1 MPPSMPWSSS
11 SADEDRP
18 STSAPARA
26 TSDSAPRPPKITGRQ
41 RLAGLII
48 ALGLML
54 QIARLAGVAAVAPL
68 VGVAFWLAIG
78 LLWRDIPRRNRFQV
92 GALAMIG
99 AGLLAISQG
108 AYGIELAWN
117 SVLDGNTYVVAMLV
131 GVSFVG
137 LINQAPPARGTQTHG
152 GQGVITTWLSV
163 HLLGAILNL
172 SSVFLIGDQL
182 KRDDGLRLP
191 QLLTL
196 NRGLSSA
203 ALWSPFF
210 AAMGVAMGLAPQ
222 LDFTIALAAGVP
234 LAALSGLL
242 TRVELARRFD
252 LANTPGVSMAPRNL
266 LMPVGLAMLVLSFH
280 YGLTPTLSIVSIIT
294 FLLPATALAA
304 NLPHGLAF
312 TSKRMLTHTRE
323 RLPAMRGE
331 LSLFL
336 AAGLFT
342 QGLSTFID
350 AATGSQWVL
359 FDHFGAKEAILS
371 YLAIVLSAVIG
382 LHPIIGI
389 STLASLL
396 DLGSTNQTLLGV
408 VALTSWAVG
417 AAIGPLSGINL
428 SLQGRY
434 GTSGGVMM
442 RHNLVYALIMS
453 LGVCL
458 TLALLAR
465 LN

>member
-1 MPPSMPWSSS
+1 MPPASSS
-11 SADEDRP
+11 SSTPSPSRASSEADIP
-18 STSAPARA
+18 STPAPPAI
-26 TSDSAPRPPKITGRQ
+26 SGRQ

-48 ALGLML
+48 ALGLAL
-54 QIARLAGVAAVAPL
+54 QIARLSGLTTLAPL
-68 VGVAFWLAIG
+68 VGVVFWLAVA
-78 LLWRDIPRRNRFQV
+78 LLWVDIPPRNRLQV
-92 GALAMIG
+92 GALAAIG
-99 AGLLAISQG
+99 AVLLVVSRGVYG
-108 AYGIELAWN
+108 AELAWARM
-117 SVLDGNTYVVAMLV
+117 LDGNTFVVAMLV
-131 GVSFVG
+131 GVSFIG
-137 LINQAPPARGTQTHG
+137 LINRTPPSPGTQTHG
-152 GQGVITTWLSV
+152 GRGVITTWLSV

-182 KRDDGLRLP
+182 KRADGLRLP

-210 AAMGVAMGLAPQ
+210 AAMGVAMGLAPR
-222 LDFTIALAAGVP
+222 LDFAVVLAAGVP
-234 LAALSGLL
+234 LAALSGVL
-242 TRVELARRFD
+242 TRLELARRFALD
-252 LANTPGVSMAPRNL
+252 DVPGVSLAPRNL
-266 LMPVGLAMLVLSFH
+266 LMPVGLAVLVLGFH
-280 YGLTPTLSIVSIIT
+280 YGLTPALSIVSIIT
-294 FLLPATALAA
+294 FLLPVTALAA
-304 NLPHGLAF
+304 NLPRGLGF
-312 TSKRMLTHTRE
+312 TSRRMLSHTRE

-331 LSLFL
+331 ISLFL

-359 FDHFGAKEAILS
+359 FDHFGAGEAMLS

-396 DLGSTNQTLLGV
+396 DLEGANHTLVGV
-408 VALTSWAVG
+408 VALSAWAVG

-458 TLALLAR
+458 AIGLLAA
-465 LN
+465 LG